1 MPDYKNKADAEDELL
16 PPSKS
21 ALKRQMTALQQLGE
35 SLVALSDKQLQNI
48 PIEEDGL
55 KIAIAETKR
64 ISSNSARRRH
74 MQYIGK
80 LMRNIDPAPIEAAL
94 NALYAS
100 RQASTDSFHELEEQ
114 RDLILAEGDKGI
126 QEVMECWPMA
136 ERQQLRQLLLQH
148 QREQQTGKPP
158 AASRKLF
165 RYLRELQEAAD

>member
-1 MPDYKNKADAEDELL
+1 MPDYTNKSEADEELL

-21 ALKRQMTALQQLGE
+21 ALKRQMTALQELGE

-48 PIEEDGL
+48 PIKEDQL
-55 KIAIAETKR
+55 KTAIAETKR

-94 NALYAS
+94 GALYAS
-100 RQASTDSFHELEEQ
+100 RQANTDSFHELEIQ
-114 RDLILAEGDKGI
+114 RDLILTEGDKGI
-126 QEVMECWPMA
+126 QQVMERWPMA

-148 QREQQTGKPP
+148 QREQQNGKPP

>member
-1 MPDYKNKADAEDELL
+1 MPDYNGKEGAEEEIL

-35 SLVALSDKQLQNI
+35 SLVALSDKQLQKI
-48 PIEEDGL
+48 PIADDDL

-64 ISSNSARRRH
+64 ITSNSARRRH

-80 LMRNIDPAPIEAAL
+80 LMRNIDPTPIAAAMD
-94 NALYAS
+94 ALHAS
-100 RQASTDSFHELEEQ
+100 RQANTDTFHELETL

-126 QEVMECWPMA
+126 QQVMERWPAA

-148 QREQQTGKPP
+148 QREQRKGKPP

-165 RYLRELQEAAD
+165 RYLRELQDDQS